1 MSKKSRLLEPSLDSS
16 RPLTPMIRTRRNNAL
31 LNPTPSSSKLMIG
44 NKESPYSQIQSIA
57 KANSSSNLK
66 QRPQLRLKKASPSRL
81 SNHSTI
87 LKVNDSKHSLLDKRD
102 LSTSK
107 HSSPG
112 NSLNDYKEILTEKLA
127 NYQKEASFI
136 EIHLNEKLQNTNLDH
151 KQNLEKKFEIYR
163 DVFDEVIKKDI
174 VFAAVLQRIKDAYDS
189 VIIRKTSSK
198 TLKDLNQKLKEISYE
213 LNCQQ
218 DINRSREKELEK
230 QIKENVEMS
239 KRLNRSE
246 EICTEIQKKLCYIT
260 NFNISEVPKED
271 NKWKALLLENK
282 TYVEALGKLKDDIKS
297 YKYKEKRLLQLILAL
312 KQRGYPVEEVF
323 ETDVESKKEKSLPNY
338 SGSEVMESCSETEN
352 IVSGR
357 PANKDK
363 PSCVP
368 GLNLGI
374 LEPEL
379 FDSSSSSYD
388 SYYTTSYE

>member
-1 MSKKSRLLEPSLDSS
+1 MSKKSRQQEPSLDSG
-16 RPLTPMIRTRRNNAL
+16 RPLTPMLGTRRNNIL
-31 LNPTPSSSKLMIG
+31 LNPNPSSSKLMIG

-66 QRPQLRLKKASPSRL
+66 HRPQLHLKKASPSRL
-81 SNHSTI
+81 SNQSVI
-87 LKVNDSKHSLLDKRD
+87 LKANDSRHSLLDKRD
-102 LSTSK
+102 LSISK
-107 HSSPG
+107 HSSSG

-136 EIHLNEKLQNTNLDH
+136 EIHLNEKLQSKNLDF
-151 KQNLEKKFEIYR
+151 KQNSEKDFEIYR
-163 DVFDEVIKKDI
+163 EIFDEVIKKDI

-189 VIIRKTSSK
+189 VIVRKASSK
-198 TLKDLNQKLKEISYE
+198 TLKELNQKIKEISYE

-218 DINRSREKELEK
+218 DINRSKEKELEK
-230 QIKENVEMS
+230 QKRENAEIS

-282 TYVEALGKLKDDIKS
+282 TYFEAIGKLKDDIKN
-297 YKYKEKRLLQLILAL
+297 YKHKEKKLLKLILAL

-338 SGSEVMESCSETEN
+338 SESGIMESCSETEN

-357 PANKDK
+357 PVNKDK

-374 LEPEL
+374 LEPEF

-388 SYYTTSYE
+388 SYYTTSYD